1 MEAAKVKQSG
11 SGTADRVTQHLA
23 SSNPRKEGG
32 RRKRTTFSKAQ
43 LDLLVK
49 TFESDPYPG
58 IVVRERLSSLTDIP
72 ESRIQV
78 WFQNRRARQ
87 LNHKKADTPIF
98 PKADHGKKKL
108 TYFRPRM
115 AETFVSGQ
123 SLLNLQP
130 CVSEGNLNVASQPMQ
145 HSGQQLSRLD
155 DNFNSL
161 GNTFRSG
168 TQIQI
173 PPTHFDSVYV
183 SRENQFGLG
192 AAESQ
197 IQHLVQPLQQH
208 PYYQISLP
216 ENCYSDTH
224 LFQAASPL
232 AVGSLQCGQGPQYPA
247 AEENSSQAVIHEEAS
262 YVEESTAHFSKSP
275 VAGHGGGDAQVKV
288 EPEQAHCNTN
298 SVFFSSVT
306 PPPSVFVNCQVPPQR
321 MLTQLVPLFGQRL
334 KETMDEFDPC
344 WSDMRNEVLGLGLD
358 LLLESEQ
365 NGESSGSSRNYP
377 FTFISQNS
385 SCHVG
390 QT

>member
-11 SGTADRVTQHLA
+11 SGTADRVTQRPA

-49 TFESDPYPG
+49 TFDSDPYPG

-87 LNHKKADTPIF
+87 LNHKKTDTPIF
-98 PKADHGKKKL
+98 PKADHGNKKL
-108 TYFRPRM
+108 THFSVNLADRPKM

-130 CVSEGNLNVASQPMQ
+130 CVSEGNLNVPSQPIQ
-145 HSGQQLSRLD
+145 YSGQQL
-155 DNFNSL
+155 
-161 GNTFRSG
+161 
-168 TQIQI
+168 
-173 PPTHFDSVYV
+173 

-192 AAESQ
+192 ATESQ

-208 PYYQISLP
+208 PYYQISVP
-216 ENCYSDTH
+216 ENYYSDTS
-224 LFQAASPL
+224 LFQAASL
-232 AVGSLQCGQGPQYPA
+232 LSVGSLQCGQGPQYPA
-247 AEENSSQAVIHEEAS
+247 AKENVYRMPVAVNYLNSSQGVIHEEGS
-262 YVEESTAHFSKSP
+262 YVKASTAYHNKSP

-288 EPEQAHCNTN
+288 EPEQAHCNTD
-298 SVFFSSVT
+298 SLVFSSVT
-306 PPPSVFVNCQVPPQR
+306 FPPSMFVNCQVPSQR
-321 MLTQLVPLFGQRL
+321 TLVPLSGQEL

-344 WSDMRNEVLGLGLD
+344 WSDMRNEVLGMGLD
-358 LLLESEQ
+358 LLLENEQ

-377 FTFISQNS
+377 FTFIDQNL
-385 SCHVG
+385 SCHLG